1 MPGGGGQKL
10 VPQLDSKLVHGLVTQ
25 IDYLQSVD
33 VGFEGTGGTFTQC

>member
-33 VGFEGTGGTFTQC
+33 VGWGGTKGRFKQC